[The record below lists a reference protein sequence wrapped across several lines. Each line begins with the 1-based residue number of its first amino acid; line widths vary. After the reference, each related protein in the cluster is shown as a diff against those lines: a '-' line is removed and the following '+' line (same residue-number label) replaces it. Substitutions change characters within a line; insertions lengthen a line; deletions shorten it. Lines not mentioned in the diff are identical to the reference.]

1 MKEPWQREYDSW
13 LDNYGNP
20 GIQEEESDEM
30 DFEFAEQTFG
40 VDLACGHTV
49 YGKEADIDSG
59 IRKHND
65 YCEVAQEMVDREEN
79 GTGNVSANDE
89 KDSM

>member
-1 MKEPWQREYDSW
+1 MKEPWQRDYDSW

-20 GIQEEESDEM
+20 GIQGEEADEIVPNLDSRIM
-30 DFEFAEQTFG
+30 G

-49 YGKEADIDSG
+49 YGTEADIDSG

-65 YCEVAQEMVDREEN
+65 YCEAAQEMADREEN

-89 KDSM
+89 KDTM